1 MRRSIRCWKNKT
13 VFVFSFVVLFK
24 THKFER
30 SCQTEMQRQIT
41 NLRLSGQAE
50 EVNEVFVWSVGSR

>member
-1 MRRSIRCWKNKT
+1 MLEKQNS
-13 VFVFSFVVLFK
+13 LFFCLLFFFLK
-24 THKFER
+24 PINFER
-30 SCQTEMQRQIT
+30 SCQTEMQRQTT